1 MRSPR
6 PRTFKE
12 VVAAQ
17 DPTEM
22 ARLER
27 GDRFVDPSVNAFHE
41 RCRST
46 KIASAR
52 ASGVSSISMMTGAAT
67 LRSSAVLR
75 PRGGR
80 ATISTHSSLVALIS
94 NENPSRSSLSRMSE
108 IPRGVI
114 FGRRVDDPPKSE
126 AEHFIRCPARDGWI
140 DCRDLGQVFEHEG
153 TSQNFLPVKRKRPHG
168 F

>member
-1 MRSPR
+1 
-6 PRTFKE
+6 
-12 VVAAQ
+12 
-17 DPTEM
+17 
-22 ARLER
+22 
-27 GDRFVDPSVNAFHE
+27 
-41 RCRST
+41 
-46 KIASAR
+46 
-52 ASGVSSISMMTGAAT
+52 
-67 LRSSAVLR
+67 
-75 PRGGR
+75 
-80 ATISTHSSLVALIS
+80 
-94 NENPSRSSLSRMSE
+94 MSD